1 MPIQLLDEKEQ
12 LNDCLPVTTPSKGK
26 KKSKLL
32 KVLLFT
38 FLATSFTC
46 LSVYFLP
53 HSCHKSISEEEIPT
67 IPSVSPLRPKNYDT
81 ESNKAHDIYYDPSF
95 RSKSI
100 QKLQGAVQI
109 ETESYDDSLDPSED
123 MTPWT
128 KFFKLFRYL
137 EETFPLLYQHLKFE
151 RVNEVGLLYTW
162 EGSNPDLKPLLLM
175 AHTDVVPVDPQT
187 VDLWTHPPYSGF
199 FDGEIIWGRGVSDCK
214 NLLIGTLEAVEQLI
228 KDGFKPQRTV
238 ILSFGHDEESTGYGA
253 AHLSKHIEERYGAD
267 SLYAIIDEGTG
278 VMEINGQYVAVPS
291 TAEKGHLDIFIE
303 LTTPGG
309 HSSVP
314 PDHTSIG
321 IISRLVALLED
332 NPFEPILSKDNPLTT
347 FLKVAYGDFK
357 NISKS
362 LKDDIL
368 HSDTNKAANKRVVEF
383 LVQDPSMRYSIS
395 TSQAIDI
402 IHGGVKANALPE
414 YVTLL
419 VNNRISVDSNI
430 NETVE
435 RLLTHLKTVAK
446 RFDLGITLDGETILE
461 SKKNGVFDITLRSGF
476 EAAPITPTSGEVWDL
491 FAGTVKHVFD
501 DIVFKD
507 TGDKLKVAPIL
518 AIGNTDTRS
527 YWNLTK
533 NIFRFEANLQTND
546 GMTSGIHSVDE
557 HLTPEQHLQVI
568 TFLYEFIQNADSSN

>member
-1 MPIQLLDEKEQ
+1 M
-12 LNDCLPVTTPSKGK
+12 
-26 KKSKLL
+26 
-32 KVLLFT
+32 
-38 FLATSFTC
+38 
-46 LSVYFLP
+46 P
-53 HSCHKSISEEEIPT
+53 HSCGKSIDNKEEIPA
-67 IPSVSPLRPKNYDT
+67 IPSVSPVRPKSYNSD
-81 ESNKAHDIYYDPSF
+81 SNNAHNIYYDPSF

-128 KFFKLFRYL
+128 KFFKFFRYL

-175 AHTDVVPVDPQT
+175 AHSDVVPVDPQT
-187 VDLWTHPPYSGF
+187 VDLWTHEPYSGF

-238 ILSFGHDEESTGYGA
+238 LLSFGHDEESTGYGA
-253 AHLSKHIEERYGAD
+253 AHLSKRIEEIYGPD
-267 SLYAIIDEGTG
+267 SLFAIVDEGTG
-278 VMEINGQYVAVPS
+278 VSQVDGQYIASPS
-291 TAEKGHLDIFIE
+291 TAEKGHLDILVE

-332 NPFEPILSKDNPLTT
+332 NPFKPILSSDNPLTT
-347 FLKVAYGDFK
+347 FLKVAYGD
-357 NISKS
+357 SKKIPES
-362 LKDDIL
+362 LRNDIL
-368 HSDTNKAANKRVVEF
+368 HSDTDKAANKRVVEF
-383 LVQDPSMRYSIS
+383 LLQNPSFKYSIQ

-419 VNNRISVDSNI
+419 INNRISVDSNI
-430 NETVE
+430 NETVDH
-435 RLLTHLKTVAK
+435 LLTHVKTIAEK
-446 RFDLGITLDGETILE
+446 FDLGITLKGETIV
-461 SKKNGVFDITLRSGF
+461 KPTKNGVFNIRLRGEL

-491 FAGTVKHVFD
+491 FAGTIKHVYD

-507 TGDKLKVAPIL
+507 SGEKLKVAPVL
-518 AIGNTDTRS
+518 AIGKTDTKS

-533 NIFRFEANLQTND
+533 NIFRFQASVMQEDDMA
-546 GMTSGIHSVDE
+546 SGIHSVDE
-557 HLTPEQHLQVI
+557 HLTPDQHLEVI
-568 TFLYEFIQNADSSN
+568 TFLYEFIQNVDSSN